1 MNEFS
6 LIKQFFTR
14 SCTDQAVIIGVGDD
28 SAIWRPR
35 PDRDLAIAADMLV
48 EGRHFFAE
56 ANPFDIGYK
65 SMMVNISD
73 MAAMGAIPVAA
84 TLCLALPAVDSTWLN
99 AFADGFWS
107 AANTYSV
114 DLIGGDTTRGPL
126 TIAIQMWGELPK
138 GQRLLRSTAQIGD
151 DIWVSGTLGG
161 AAVGLQFALG
171 QMELEPEL
179 AGPCLRKLHRPE
191 ARVEL
196 GVALLNLA
204 TAALDISDG
213 LLADLGH
220 ILEASGVGAR
230 LQYAKI
236 PVISGLETRRDE
248 LPIREAVL
256 GGGDDYELCFTAPGY
271 NRAKIG
277 LLAEQLNL
285 PLTRIGV
292 IEAGKGIFVEGKDG
306 EQLRIRRAGFDHFG
320 PGDS

>member
-14 SCTDQAVIIGVGDD
+14 LSTDPAVIIGVGDD

-48 EGRHFFAE
+48 AGRHFFVDAD
-56 ANPFDIGYK
+56 PFDIGYK
-65 SMMVNISD
+65 AMMVNISD
-73 MAAMGAIPVAA
+73 MAAMGAMPVAA
-84 TLCLALPAVDSTWLN
+84 TLCLALPDVDSTWLHG
-99 AFADGFWS
+99 FAEGFWS

-138 GQRLLRSTAQIGD
+138 GQRLLRSNAQVGD

-161 AAVGLQFALG
+161 AAVGLQHALG
-171 QMELEPEL
+171 QIALDGAL
-179 AGPCLRKLHRPE
+179 ASTCLQKLHRPV

-196 GVALLNLA
+196 GSALLSLA

-213 LLADLGH
+213 LVADLGH
-220 ILEASGVGAR
+220 IVEASGVAAR
-230 LQYAKI
+230 LEYGKI
-236 PVISGLETRRDE
+236 PIVPGLESRRDE
-248 LPIREAVL
+248 ALIQDAIL
-256 GGGDDYELCFTAPGY
+256 GGGDDYELCFSAPGY
-271 NRAKIG
+271 NRTKIE
-277 LLAEQLNL
+277 LLAEQLDL

-306 EQLRIRRAGFDHFG
+306 EQLRVRRAGFDHFG